1 MIYSQNSA
9 ILIKVFVKKK
19 QRNISKDKETQCRT
33 ISSLFNILCEMQH
46 LIENKLKHL
55 VI

>member
-33 ISSLFNILCEMQH
+33 IPSLFNILC
-46 LIENKLKHL
+46 
-55 VI
+55 